1 MDMDNDIDTNNANSQ
16 KIYDLIHDRDLLID

>member
-1 MDMDNDIDTNNANSQ
+1 MDMDNDIDTDNVNSQ